1 MPDVSGLIEHDQD
14 VQWPMQRVQ
23 SQVIGAERSLA
34 FHEAVDVVG
43 LFAFLLKPAMISVLD
58 ALVDAEKD
66 DKNSLSHEARQQREA
81 EAMGDL
87 IDIERQEAELVFQAQ
102 SEGLPVE
109 HRSDINPVPRRLVCG

>member
-87 IDIERQEAELVFQAQ
+87 IDIERQEAELGFQA
-102 SEGLPVE
+102 
-109 HRSDINPVPRRLVCG
+109 